1 MSKLSQVDLNLL
13 VSLQALLR
21 TRSVTNAALQLNITQ
36 SAMSRTLQRLRQQ
49 LDDPLFIRTR
59 TGLLPTERA
68 QELETELDC
77 VLQHVERLFSPPQ
90 FEPQQ
95 SQAQFRLM
103 MSDFWA
109 QVFMPPIF
117 SHLFEQAPNIR
128 FECFGRSPT
137 LMDLLAQGEVDLGFS
152 SMEKEAQAD
161 IYAQE
166 IGQDKLITVMSQNHP
181 LASKDMTIDEY
192 CAHPHMLITMGGN
205 RLGAV
210 DVALAK
216 EGYKRDVTLRLPH
229 FSAAPHI
236 VAQSNLLLT
245 LPASIAQNMAKDLGL
260 VMKNPPV
267 YLDGFEYYLVWH
279 ARQHNN
285 VAHRW
290 LRTQIALAFQ
300 SYFDMSWLEL

>member
-1 MSKLSQVDLNLL
+1 MSKLSQIDLNLL

-21 TRSVTNAALQLNITQ
+21 TRSVTKAALQLNVTQ

-49 LDDPLFIRTR
+49 LGDPLFIRTR
-59 TGLLPTERA
+59 SGLLPTERA
-68 QELETELDC
+68 QELEANLDS
-77 VLQHVERLFSPPQ
+77 VLQHVESLFSPPE
-90 FEPQQ
+90 FEPKD
-95 SQAQFRLM
+95 SKAQFKLM

-109 QVFMPPIF
+109 QVFMPPMF
-117 SHLFEQAPNIR
+117 SDLFKQAPHIR
-128 FECFGRSPT
+128 FECLGRSPN

-166 IGQDKLITVMSQNHP
+166 IGQDKLITVMSKSHP
-181 LASKDMTIDEY
+181 LANKAMTIEEY
-192 CAHPHMLITMGGN
+192 CAYPHMLITMGGN
-205 RLGAV
+205 HLGAV
-210 DVALAK
+210 DLALAK

-236 VAQSNLLLT
+236 VAQSELLLT
-245 LPASIAQNMAKDLGL
+245 LPASIAQHLAQDLNL
-260 VMKNPPV
+260 VMKRPPV
-267 YLDGFEYYLVWH
+267 ELDGFEYYLVWH

-290 LRTQIALAFQ
+290 LRTQIAQ
-300 SYFDMSWLEL
+300 SFKSHFDMSWLDL